1 MSSALEEE
9 EVYTGEVL
17 SRKQIK
23 RNFTGKVEWNLPK
36 PSEFTELP
44 SKIQKK
50 DASSV
55 PTARIE
61 KQTRSDSDRT
71 ESSDNLVVQK
81 RTATV
86 TIAVPTS
93 MIDLCLILELK
104 SILAGQISRIA
115 ALYQIDEI
123 VVYKDLEP
131 KDKKQIRSDELF
143 SKILQ
148 YQETPQYLRKQFFP
162 YCKELQFVGLLA
174 PLEIPHHLRKTE
186 FLPYREGIVTSTMT
200 YGNDKG
206 SMVDVGL
213 DKECYIP
220 QIIQKGIRVTVKFDE
235 NVNLKSKYLSGNAIS
250 PSVPHIQDN
259 IYWGYRTRVVQSLQ
273 DIFTTCPF
281 KEGYDVSIGVSPK
294 AKEYTFDPQFQLP
307 DYQHLLIVFGGT
319 EGIEESI
326 EADEHIKTNNTSS
339 LFTYY
344 LSPICNPGCRS
355 VRTEEMVLSTL
366 STLQTKFK

>member
-148 YQETPQYLRKQFFP
+148 YQETPQYVVYP
-162 YCKELQFVGLLA
+162 N
-174 PLEIPHHLRKTE
+174 LEYSL
-186 FLPYREGIVTSTMT
+186 
-200 YGNDKG
+200 
-206 SMVDVGL
+206 
-213 DKECYIP
+213 P
-220 QIIQKGIRVTVKFDE
+220 QILEKAVLPLLQGAPVRRPAGP
-235 NVNLKSKYLSGNAIS
+235 SGDPSS
-250 PSVPHIQDN
+250 PSQDRVPSLSR
-259 IYWGYRTRVVQSLQ
+259 GYCDKHNDLRQRQGLYGRRRPRQ
-273 DIFTTCPF
+273 
-281 KEGYDVSIGVSPK
+281 
-294 AKEYTFDPQFQLP
+294 
-307 DYQHLLIVFGGT
+307 
-319 EGIEESI
+319 GI
-326 EADEHIKTNNTSS
+326 SS
-339 LFTYY
+339 L
-344 LSPICNPGCRS
+344 
-355 VRTEEMVLSTL
+355 
-366 STLQTKFK
+366 